1 MMMFVSLLLCVNSLR
16 QGPSYPVYFVR
27 SDSIYRLSQGKESL
41 VVKHAVSPAISPD
54 QKFLAYIREGNL
66 FVYDVDKQESKRC
79 SSLAEKP
86 SDLPDHDL
94 YPSWDERSKFV
105 IFSHADRYSILRRGE
120 EVASMYGQPKAS
132 KSVWN
137 VYWYWLKRGTTKS
150 GLSIFLGNETSGI
163 SSFSLPSTLAA
174 SFSPDGRKVAFCR
187 NGDLWMASLEPGSIH
202 DGIREAS
209 WDEARVLPCGTQEG
223 GTRASNET
231 TSIFRISW
239 SSDGK
244 LLALSSDRYGAQ
256 GSAEVLIVKVDH
268 PSEKVASFSGSE
280 ACFLDGDHILYVKP
294 NRQSQD
300 IWLRDVGSGDEHV
313 LIAHAT
319 EPSVNGKG

>member
-1 MMMFVSLLLCVNSLR
+1 
-16 QGPSYPVYFVR
+16 
-27 SDSIYRLSQGKESL
+27 
-41 VVKHAVSPAISPD
+41 
-54 QKFLAYIREGNL
+54 
-66 FVYDVDKQESKRC
+66 
-79 SSLAEKP
+79 
-86 SDLPDHDL
+86 
-94 YPSWDERSKFV
+94 
-105 IFSHADRYSILRRGE
+105 
-120 EVASMYGQPKAS
+120 
-132 KSVWN
+132 
-137 VYWYWLKRGTTKS
+137 
-150 GLSIFLGNETSGI
+150 
-163 SSFSLPSTLAA
+163 
-174 SFSPDGRKVAFCR
+174 
-187 NGDLWMASLEPGSIH
+187 MASLEPGSIH

-231 TSIFRISW
+231 TTIFRISW